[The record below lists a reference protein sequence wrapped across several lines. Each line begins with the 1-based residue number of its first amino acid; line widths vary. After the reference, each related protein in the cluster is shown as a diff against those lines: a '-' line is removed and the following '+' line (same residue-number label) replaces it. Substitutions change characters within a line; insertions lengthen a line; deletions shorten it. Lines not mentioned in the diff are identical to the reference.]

1 MSEMLRFMM
10 GEYEARF
17 PADLHYARNHMWAR
31 RGEGSWRFGFAMY
44 AVRLLQDVYFLEWN
58 VEAPSLLK
66 ERQEIGF
73 IESKKAES
81 DLFSPIAGTLTTFN
95 AELLADPSTI
105 NVDAYGGG
113 WLFEI
118 EGEGAELM
126 DAPAY
131 IEHLAAVWEV
141 TQRTIKGQMNE

>member
-1 MSEMLRFMM
+1 MSEVLRFMM

-31 RGEGSWRFGFAMY
+31 QVEGGWRFGFAMY

-58 VEAPSLLK
+58 VDASTPLK
-66 ERQEIGF
+66 ARQEIGF

-95 AELLADPSTI
+95 EELLADPSGI
-105 NVDAYGGG
+105 NIDNYGAG

-118 EGEGAELM
+118 EGPGDELLT
-126 DAPAY
+126 APAY
-131 IEHLAAVWEV
+131 IEHLASVWEV